1 LSDARTTQPVRVQI
15 LDASGRGPR
24 VTFRLPVVRI
34 GRDPGCEICLDDPA
48 VSRVH
53 CAIHR
58 QGERAILVVG
68 HSRNPTFVNGMKASN
83 VELRPGDTLA
93 VCDHK
98 LKFDP
103 PEEGQSAEGPQ
114 TLDHLGSHRKTQAPG
129 SGGALKA
136 VLVADDG
143 EDAED
148 GDDLLELDLGRPDEE
163 HTRVMPRSKVR
174 PPEEKTRVMPPSG
187 MGEVVARKGP
197 GRSDD
202 EHTRILPKGPK
213 KPTQPGAV
221 ILSTGAPAQPD
232 PQGQPVDLD
241 PGALSV
247 AIQEQSTAP
256 QGEAEE
262 KPKKGP
268 LQSNAVRAALLLLMI
283 VGALFAWKDT
293 LFGTQEEMP
302 TTRRAVAADIE
313 DLVVERDGRGDA
325 ELVADAKK
333 SYDVGCKKMEE
344 HHLQDENLTMAIRK
358 LNEAHALLL
367 LLPKA
372 PALLAEID
380 LKLKEAEDLREEKYR
395 DALFHY
401 QKLKRS
407 GDYRGGQEEL
417 EYIMRLIADESDPRY
432 QDAAKE
438 LVMIEQAMKDR
449 RR

>member
-1 LSDARTTQPVRVQI
+1 VSDARATQPVRVQI
-15 LDASGRGPR
+15 LDASGDGAL

-34 GRDPGCEICLDDPA
+34 GRDPGCEICFDDPS

-98 LKFDP
+98 LRFDP
-103 PEEGQSAEGPQ
+103 PQDGKSAEGPQ
-114 TLDHLGSHRKTQAPG
+114 TLDHLGSHRKDKVPD
-129 SGGALKA
+129 SDGALQA
-136 VLVADDG
+136 VLVTDDG

-174 PPEEKTRVMPPSG
+174 PPEEKTRVMPPSAP
-187 MGEVVARKGP
+187 MGQVVARKGP

-221 ILSTGAPAQPD
+221 ILSTGAPAQPQE
-232 PQGQPVDLD
+232 PAELD
-241 PGALSV
+241 PEALSV
-247 AIQEQSTAP
+247 AIQEQGFTP
-256 QGEAEE
+256 DGEEE
-262 KPKKGP
+262 EEEAKGP
-268 LQSNAVRAALLLLMI
+268 LQNNAVRAALLLLMI

-293 LFGTQEEMP
+293 LFGTAEEMP
-302 TTRRAVAADIE
+302 TTRRAVSAE
-313 DLVVERDGRGDA
+313 SEEVVVERGGRTDA
-325 ELVADAKK
+325 ELVAAAKQT
-333 SYDVGCKKMEE
+333 YDVGCKKLEE

-358 LNEAHALLL
+358 LNEAHALLK
-367 LLPKA
+367 LLPKT
-372 PALLAEID
+372 PALMAEID
-380 LKLKEAEDLREEKYR
+380 AKLKEAEDLREQKYR

-401 QKLKRS
+401 QKLKRA
-407 GDYRGGQEEL
+407 GDYRSGQAEL
-417 EYIMRLIADESDPRY
+417 EYIMRLIADESDPRF
-432 QDAAKE
+432 QDAARE
-438 LVMIEQAMKDR
+438 LATIEQAMKDR